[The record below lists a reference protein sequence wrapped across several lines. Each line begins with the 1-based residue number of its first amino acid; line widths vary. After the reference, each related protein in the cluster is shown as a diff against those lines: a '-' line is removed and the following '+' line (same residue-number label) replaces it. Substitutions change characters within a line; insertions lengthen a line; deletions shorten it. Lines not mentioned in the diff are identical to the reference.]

1 MTFVMGG
8 NSRAGSRQSG
18 LELIDSILLFMMVVH
33 KAMAEEALSLD
44 LLVT

>member
-8 NSRAGSRQSG
+8 NARAGSRQSG

-33 KAMAEEALSLD
+33 RAMAEEALSFD
-44 LLVT
+44 LPVM